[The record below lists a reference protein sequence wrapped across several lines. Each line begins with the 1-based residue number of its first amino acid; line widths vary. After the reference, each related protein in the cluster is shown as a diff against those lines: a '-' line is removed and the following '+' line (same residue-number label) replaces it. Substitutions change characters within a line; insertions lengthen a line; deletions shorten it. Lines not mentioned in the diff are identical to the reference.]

1 MYHGV
6 GLWTGRQG
14 LSYRM
19 LGVVRWMFATICH
32 NKKKTSA
39 VHVHLFLSL
48 WLYSSNVRS
57 PDRGNKA
64 EILPPGA
71 QWLSHNYI
79 QRYIYSGNTAL
90 YNSRGDARVHTCL
103 GGSRYLGGVTVLQ
116 MCEGKEKDSSGK
128 CLRDRKWPAV
138 SKTTRVASCI
148 HASHHRN
155 IVNLAPIKKFT
166 RPARAIDVVKLQ

>member
-14 LSYRM
+14 LSYSYRM

-32 NKKKTSA
+32 NKKKPP
-39 VHVHLFLSL
+39 
-48 WLYSSNVRS
+48 LYMSISSYLCGFRS

-79 QRYIYSGNTAL
+79 QRYIHSGNTAL
-90 YNSRGDARVHTCL
+90 NNSRGVARVHTCL
-103 GGSRYLGGVTVLQ
+103 GGWGGRYLGGVTVLEM
-116 MCEGKEKDSSGK
+116 MCEGKEKDSPGK

-138 SKTTRVASCI
+138 SKTTRVASFI

-155 IVNLAPIKKFT
+155 IVNLAPIKNSHAPHG
-166 RPARAIDVVKLQ
+166 R

>member
-14 LSYRM
+14 LSYSYRM

-32 NKKKTSA
+32 NKKKPP
-39 VHVHLFLSL
+39 
-48 WLYSSNVRS
+48 LYMSISSYLCGFRS

-79 QRYIYSGNTAL
+79 QRYIHSGNTAL
-90 YNSRGDARVHTCL
+90 NNSRGVARVHTCL
-103 GGSRYLGGVTVLQ
+103 GGGAAVILEELR
-116 MCEGKEKDSSGK
+116 
-128 CLRDRKWPAV
+128 CLKW
-138 SKTTRVASCI
+138 C
-148 HASHHRN
+148 
-155 IVNLAPIKKFT
+155 
-166 RPARAIDVVKLQ
+166 ARAKKRIPLVNVLETGSGPLWAKRPGLLHSFMHRITEI

>member
-14 LSYRM
+14 LSCRM

-79 QRYIYSGNTAL
+79 QRYIHSGNTAL
-90 YNSRGDARVHTCL
+90 NNSRGVARVHTCL
-103 GGSRYLGGVTVLQ
+103 GGGAAVILEELR
-116 MCEGKEKDSSGK
+116 
-128 CLRDRKWPAV
+128 CLKW
-138 SKTTRVASCI
+138 C
-148 HASHHRN
+148 
-155 IVNLAPIKKFT
+155 
-166 RPARAIDVVKLQ
+166 ARAKKRIPLVNVLETGSGPLWAKRPGLLHAFMHRITEI